1 MSSRRDYYEV
11 LGVSRNAS
19 ADELKRAYRR
29 LARQYH
35 PDVNKEDGAE
45 EQFKEV
51 NEAYEVLSDQEKR
64 ARYDRFGHAG
74 VQGAGSAGSSGFEGF
89 GFGID
94 DIFESFFGGTRPG
107 ASTRNRPQRGADLRY
122 DLRISFQEAVFGCEE
137 EIEASRH
144 ETCPTCNGS
153 GAKPGTTPV
162 RCPECNG
169 TGEVRHVQR
178 SLFGSFVNVTTCP
191 RCHGSGEE
199 ITSPCPECH
208 GQKRVPR
215 TRTLSVK
222 IPPGVDEGTRIR
234 LTGEG
239 ELGTLGGPPGD
250 LYVFI
255 SVKPHEYF
263 VRRDN
268 DIILELS
275 LNVAQAALGDLIAV
289 PTLDGEEELPIPPGT
304 QTGEVFRLK
313 AHGVPYLRRP
323 GRGDELVVV
332 TVAVP
337 RHLDARQR
345 ELFEELGETL
355 GKEIIAQHE
364 RGFLDRVKEA
374 LGL

>member
-11 LGVSRNAS
+11 LGVPRNAS

-51 NEAYEVLSDQEKR
+51 NEAYEILSDREKR

-74 VQGAGSAGSSGFEGF
+74 VQGTGAGSAGFEGF

-94 DIFESFFGGTRPG
+94 DIFESFFGGARPG
-107 ASTRNRPQRGADLRY
+107 ATARNRPQRGQDLRY
-122 DLRISFQEAVFGCEE
+122 DLRISFEEAVFGCEE

-191 RCHGSGEE
+191 RCRGSGEE

-208 GQKRVPR
+208 GHKRVLNS
-215 TRTLSVK
+215 RTLSVK
-222 IPPGVDEGTRIR
+222 IPPGVDDGTRIR

-239 ELGTLGGPPGD
+239 ELGALRGPPGD
-250 LYVFI
+250 LYVFV
-255 SVKPHEYF
+255 SVEPHEFF

-268 DIILELS
+268 DIMLELS
-275 LNVAQAALGDLIAV
+275 VNVAQAALGDLITI
-289 PTLDGEEELPIPPGT
+289 PTLDGEEEFSIPPGT
-304 QTGEVFRLK
+304 QTGDVFRLK

-323 GRGDELVVV
+323 GRGDQLIVV
-332 TVAVP
+332 TVAIP
-337 RHLDARQR
+337 EELDERQR

-355 GKEIIAQHE
+355 GKEIIAQRE
-364 RGFLDRVKEA
+364 RGFLDRVREA

>member
-11 LGVSRNAS
+11 LGVPRNAS

-51 NEAYEVLSDQEKR
+51 NEAYEILSDRERR

-74 VQGAGSAGSSGFEGF
+74 VQGTGAGSSGFEGF

-94 DIFESFFGGTRPG
+94 DIFESFFGGARPG
-107 ASTRNRPQRGADLRY
+107 ATARNRPQRGQDLRY
-122 DLRISFQEAVFGCEE
+122 DLRISFEEAVFGCEE

-191 RCHGSGEE
+191 RCRGSGEE

-208 GQKRVPR
+208 GHKRVLNL
-215 TRTLSVK
+215 RTLSVK
-222 IPPGVDEGTRIR
+222 IPPGVDDGTRIR

-239 ELGTLGGPPGD
+239 ELGALRGPPGD
-250 LYVFI
+250 LYVFV
-255 SVKPHEYF
+255 SVEPHEFF

-268 DIILELS
+268 DIMLELS
-275 LNVAQAALGDLIAV
+275 VNVAQAALGDLITI
-289 PTLDGEEELPIPPGT
+289 PTLDGEEEFSIPPGT
-304 QTGEVFRLK
+304 QTGDVFRLK

-323 GRGDELVVV
+323 GRGDQLIVV

-337 RHLDARQR
+337 EKLDERQR

-355 GKEIIAQHE
+355 GKEIIAQRE
-364 RGFLDRVKEA
+364 RGFLDRVREA

>member
-1 MSSRRDYYEV
+1 MATQDYYET
-11 LGVSRNAS
+11 LGLGRKAKQ
-19 ADELKRAYRR
+19 EEIRRAYRR

-35 PDVNKEDGAE
+35 PDVNKEDGAA

-51 NEAYEVLSDQEKR
+51 NEAYEILSDREKR

-74 VQGAGSAGSSGFEGF
+74 VQGTGAGSSGFEGF

-94 DIFESFFGGTRPG
+94 DIFESFFGGARPG
-107 ASTRNRPQRGADLRY
+107 ATARNRPQRGQDLRY
-122 DLRISFQEAVFGCEE
+122 DLRISFEEAVFGCEE

-153 GAKPGTTPV
+153 GAKPGTRPV

-191 RCHGSGEE
+191 RCRGSGEE
-199 ITSPCPECH
+199 ITSPCPECQ
-208 GQKRVPR
+208 GQKRVLK

-222 IPPGVDEGTRIR
+222 IPPGVDDGTRIR

-250 LYVFI
+250 LYVFV
-255 SVKPHEYF
+255 SVKPHEFF

-268 DIILELS
+268 DILLELS
-275 LNVAQAALGDLIAV
+275 INVAQAALGDRITV
-289 PTLDGEEELPIPPGT
+289 PTLDGDEEMSIAPGT
-304 QTGEVFRLK
+304 QTGDVVRLK
-313 AHGVPYLRRP
+313 AHGVPYLRRS
-323 GRGDELVVV
+323 GRGDQLIVI
-332 TVAVP
+332 TVAIP
-337 RHLDARQR
+337 KKLDERQR

-355 GKEIIAQHE
+355 GKEIIAQRE

>member
-11 LGVSRNAS
+11 LGVARNAS
-19 ADELKRAYRR
+19 ADEVRRAYRR

-45 EQFKEV
+45 EEFKQI

-74 VQGAGSAGSSGFEGF
+74 VQGTGAGPSGFEGF

-94 DIFESFFGGTRPG
+94 DIFESFFGGTRTG
-107 ASTRNRPQRGADLRY
+107 ASARNRPQRGADLRY
-122 DLRISFQEAVFGCEE
+122 DLRISFEEAVFGCEE

-144 ETCPTCNGS
+144 ETCSTCAGS

-169 TGEVRHVQR
+169 SGEVRHVQR

-191 RCHGSGEE
+191 RCGGSGEE
-199 ITSPCPECH
+199 ITSPCPECQGH
-208 GQKRVPR
+208 KRVVR
-215 TRTLSVK
+215 TRKLSVR
-222 IPPGVDEGTRIR
+222 IPPGVDDGTRIR

-239 ELGTLGGPPGD
+239 ELGVLGGPPGD
-250 LYVFI
+250 LYVFV
-255 SVKPHEYF
+255 SVKPHEFF

-275 LNVAQAALGDLIAV
+275 INVAQAALGDRITI
-289 PTLDGEEELPIPPGT
+289 PTLDGDEEISIAPGT
-304 QTGEVFRLK
+304 QTGDVVRLK

-323 GRGDELVVV
+323 GRGDQMIVI
-332 TVAVP
+332 TVAIP
-337 RHLDARQR
+337 KRIDERQR
-345 ELFEELGETL
+345 ELFEELSQTL
-355 GKEIIAQHE
+355 GKEIIAQRE